1 MSSVVYGTVTLITCI
16 TLSLLFILALED
28 NNIQGVMVK
37 NEKIKLIFIYFL
49 LFTQGVIKIGDMLS
63 QTNFLKV
70 QKYSKEIYSME
81 DSKAPSPL

>member
-37 NEKIKLIFIYFL
+37 NEKIKLILFFI
-49 LFTQGVIKIGDMLS
+49 
-63 QTNFLKV
+63 
-70 QKYSKEIYSME
+70 IYSG
-81 DSKAPSPL
+81 SH